1 MTQALLL
8 RVLLINVKHKQELH
22 NMLVK
27 IKLIAY
33 ELTNQGFS
41 NKRHFV
47 STGYLGKLTSAY
59 RLKVAKRTDFRVR
72 LMNEIIAG
80 IQVIKMYAWEKPF
93 EQMVKLARRK
103 EINVITSASYLR
115 GVYLS
120 CSVFIERTTLYLTII
135 TYVLLGNNITADK
148 TYSMAQFFNVL
159 QLALAIYYPM
169 AISIGAETLVSV
181 KRLQEFLEMEEK
193 QKTEIQRSNDKSIE
207 VRNVNASW
215 TDTTPTLKSLSLHIK
230 PGQLCAI
237 VGPVGAGKSS
247 VLQLLLGELAN
258 QTGTIKIGGDV
269 SYSSQEPWLFGA
281 SVRRNILFGLEYDR
295 QKYRTTVKV
304 CALQPDF
311 EQFPQR
317 DQTMVGERGVSL
329 SGGQRARINLARAV
343 YKEADIY
350 LMDDPLSAVD
360 THVGKHLFEECIL
373 KYLSGKTRIL
383 VTHQLQYLKKAD
395 HIIVLKDVRTLHL
408 YTQLA

>member
-1 MTQALLL
+1 MRANLKTQFF
-8 RVLLINVKHKQELH
+8 I
-22 NMLVK
+22 
-27 IKLIAY
+27 
-33 ELTNQGFS
+33 
-41 NKRHFV
+41 

-59 RLKVAKRTDFRVR
+59 RLKVAKRTDYRVR
-72 LMNEIIAG
+72 LMNEIING

-93 EQMVKLARRK
+93 EAMVKLARK
-103 EINVITSASYLR
+103 QEISVVTSASYLR

-135 TYVLLGNNITADK
+135 TYVFLGSNITADK
-148 TYSMAQFFNVL
+148 TYSMAQFFNTL

-169 AISIGAETLVSV
+169 AISFGAEALVSV
-181 KRLQEFLEMEEK
+181 KRLQEFLVLEEK
-193 QKTEIQRSNDKSIE
+193 EQSEIQRTNDNGIE
-207 VRNVNASW
+207 LENINASW
-215 TDTTPTLKSLSLHIK
+215 IETTPTLKNLNLKIE
-230 PGQLCAI
+230 PGKLCAI

-247 VLQLLLGELAN
+247 VLQLLLGELAKES
-258 QTGTIKIGGDV
+258 GTIKVGGTV

-281 SVRRNILFGLEYDR
+281 SVRGNILFGLEYDR
-295 QKYRTTVKV
+295 HKYRKTVKV
-304 CALQPDF
+304 CALEPDF
-311 EQFPQR
+311 DQFPQR

-360 THVGKHLFEECIL
+360 THVGKHLFEKCIL
-373 KYLSGKTRIL
+373 KHLHGKTRIL

-395 HIIVLKDVRTLHL
+395 HIIVLNDVSNTMCK
-408 YTQLA
+408 QKQKK